1 MGPTLVQ
8 LRAFVA
14 VVDAGGF
21 SAAAAALGLGQ
32 PTLSTHLRN
41 LEAEVGT
48 SLLDRSARALRLTTA
63 GEILL
68 ADTREILAL
77 TEAALDRVDRVGT
90 RPVSGT
96 LRIGGTSTA
105 GERYLP
111 EQLSSFLG
119 RYPGVKVELSISNT
133 SDVIDG
139 LTTGTLAVAVVAGLH
154 DAPTLTTTPVGHE
167 EQIVIVAGDHVLAGQ
182 STTPSEL
189 RGTTILVREAGSSTR
204 RYQDELIDSWRIR
217 GAVVNTIASTSG
229 IINAVAA
236 GLGIACVPAVA
247 ARDALT
253 LGRVAALGL
262 DPRPPDRPLTLIRK
276 RDRPL
281 NRVEELFLDHLERSS
296 EE

>member
-14 VVDAGGF
+14 VVDAGSF

-41 LEAEVGT
+41 LEAEVGAP
-48 SLLDRSARALRLTTA
+48 LLDRSARALRLTTA

-119 RYPGVKVELSISNT
+119 RYPDVKVELSISNT

-139 LTTGTLAVAVVAGLH
+139 LTTGTLAMAVVAGLH

-182 STTPSEL
+182 ATTPSEL
-189 RGTTILVREAGSSTR
+189 RGTTILVREPGSSTR
-204 RYQDELIDSWRIR
+204 RYQDELIDSWSIR

-253 LGRVAALGL
+253 LGRVSTLGL

-281 NRVEELFLDHLERSS
+281 NRVEELFLDHLERNS